1 MTAVLTLHSTR
12 RSCGPCAGCVEIKTV
27 AEGLGGAD
35 VVGLGWGSAENFM
48 PPFFFFFF
56 EDLLIFFLPALGL
69 CGCSRA
75 VSSCV
80 AGGFSRWRPPLLG
93 LRGSVVAAPWPGCP
107 EACGLLL
114 AQGLNP
120 CLLHW

>member
-1 MTAVLTLHSTR
+1 MGVCRELYA
-12 RSCGPCAGCVEIKTV
+12 AI
-27 AEGLGGAD
+27 
-35 VVGLGWGSAENFM
+35 
-48 PPFFFFFF
+48 FFFFL

-69 CGCSRA
+69 RGCSRA

-80 AGGFSRWRPPLLG
+80 AGGFSRWRPPLVQSMG

-114 AQGLNP
+114 AQGLNL
-120 CLLHW
+120 CLLHWQVGS